1 MATKGNHSRRNSGG
15 GAAVVKFIL
24 LVCVLLVIF
33 AAGSTMFLNRNNGPA
48 SESAPPVTS
57 DVTPT
62 PGTPDAVTTPDAE
75 ASAAPSDTTGETTT
89 PITTPGNT
97 DNTTS
102 PSGETAASIGAD
114 IAVPASAPV
123 DDSYFDDA
131 VFIGNSRTLGLQMYG
146 GVTGATFWT
155 SVGLTVSDVFTKQ
168 IVQLNGQWLTV
179 ADALKQG
186 SYSKVYIMLGMN
198 ELGWVYESVYKED
211 YGRIIDVIRESHPD
225 ATIYVQSI
233 IPVSKWKETNDSGGG
248 TYTNANVIRLQK
260 TLVEL
265 CEEKDVNYVNV
276 AEVMQDSDGCLF
288 SQATQDGAHLTPEYC
303 KIWMDYLKT
312 HTVK

>member
-15 GAAVVKFIL
+15 GATVVKFIL
-24 LVCVLLVIF
+24 LACVLLVMF
-33 AAGSTMFLNRNNGPA
+33 AAGSTLFTNRNHGPA
-48 SESAPPVTS
+48 TDSVPPVTS
-57 DVTPT
+57 AVTPT
-62 PGTPDAVTTPDAE
+62 PGEPDTAATPGADATTAPGTTAPEATTPA
-75 ASAAPSDTTGETTT
+75 ATTPPKNTTAPSGD
-89 PITTPGNT
+89 
-97 DNTTS
+97 
-102 PSGETAASIGAD
+102 TAAGIGAS

-123 DDSYFDDA
+123 DDNYFADA

-146 GVTGATFWT
+146 GVADTTFWT
-155 SVGLTVSDVFTKQ
+155 SVGLTVTDVFSKQ

-179 ADALKQG
+179 ADALKQY

-198 ELGWVYESVYKED
+198 ELGWVYESVFKEN
-211 YGRIIDVIRESHPD
+211 YGRIIDVIKESHPD

-233 IPVSKWKETNDSGGG
+233 IPVSKWKETNDSGNG

-265 CEEKDVNYVNV
+265 CQEKDVNYVNV
-276 AEVMQDSDGCLF
+276 AEVMQDTDGCLF
-288 SQATQDGAHLTPEYC
+288 SQATNDGAHLTAEYC
-303 KIWMDYLKT
+303 KIWMEYLKT